1 MPRKLPR
8 MKTPVEERLEQE
20 QKMTFSER
28 YEEELKQQLFKET
41 VVTKDLPTAEDIL
54 TAKTIIHKERPD
66 EEWDVPLSEEIKYFD
81 PDLSYELTGYR
92 PITMEKGLDFDP
104 APFCETGAI
113 YERTGKYT
121 EYPMGTKKYN
131 TFWDEEYNRCINGYT
146 VGKYHITGDNYFYLN
161 YYRMDII
168 VEGTMGAT
176 GRKESLPK
184 FLSKQYEWFHYVEM
198 AAKLHLDACALKA
211 RGVGSCPINW

>member
-66 EEWDVPLSEEIKYFD
+66 EE
-81 PDLSYELTGYR
+81 
-92 PITMEKGLDFDP
+92 
-104 APFCETGAI
+104 
-113 YERTGKYT
+113 
-121 EYPMGTKKYN
+121 
-131 TFWDEEYNRCINGYT
+131 
-146 VGKYHITGDNYFYLN
+146 
-161 YYRMDII
+161 
-168 VEGTMGAT
+168 
-176 GRKESLPK
+176 
-184 FLSKQYEWFHYVEM
+184 
-198 AAKLHLDACALKA
+198 
-211 RGVGSCPINW
+211 